1 METYYSSEKGIQIL
15 VKLLKA
21 HHIKK
26 VVTSPGGT
34 NMMLN
39 ASLMYDGGFEMYFI
53 GGRKIGC
60 LYGLRNGRG
69 EW

>member
-39 ASLMYDGGFEMYFI
+39 ASLMYDGGFEM
-53 GGRKIGC
+53 
-60 LYGLRNGRG
+60 
-69 EW
+69 